1 MKKEIIKKYE
11 CSACITDIARELGKS
26 SSTIATIFKDEEKQ
40 KVGSIDEF
48 KFWCVGTNFKS
59 LLTPTYTLFSS
70 SSIFILRSPFQL
82 LQRLLRSKNPED
94 HQAANRLIKN
104 IVKEEE
110 ERREKGL
117 KRMSEL
123 EKV

>member
-1 MKKEIIKKYE
+1 MFQRLYP
-11 CSACITDIARELGKS
+11 LS
-26 SSTIATIFKDEEKQ
+26 SS
-40 KVGSIDEF
+40 
-48 KFWCVGTNFKS
+48 
-59 LLTPTYTLFSS
+59 
-70 SSIFILRSPFQL
+70 FIPQL

-110 ERREKGL
+110 ERREKTL

-123 EKV
+123 EKVTNWAGTCFIG